1 MVGVNIVEAREEY
14 NRALRMGQK
23 EHKELL
29 SKGLDTSPAVLD
41 TILPDAA
48 IESTVNIGLVEIPAD
63 RIVGTK
69 TAGRITAFTPGFL
82 PLLGADSEFAHKW
95 MMLCEAHLSDEGIRD
110 PIVCYEYLGNFY
122 VQEGNKRV
130 SVLRY
135 FGAPKIP
142 GLVTRILPPVSDD
155 PEITA
160 YYEFLDF
167 YNAAGIY
174 DIQFRQPG
182 DYAKLLSFLGKEPG
196 ELWSEREQ
204 KTFRAYFQYFRDA
217 FAACKGEALD
227 LLPEEALLLWL
238 RVYPFRDL
246 GKLSSAKLKK
256 AMSGLWED
264 MVSISQEEPVQVE
277 TEPAPEG
284 KTSILSMLIPTN
296 PEHVNVAFIHPRDSL
311 TSAWVTGHEQ
321 GALYLKEALP
331 DQVTVRSY
339 FHADTPE
346 LAEQLL
352 DQAVEDGAQVVFT
365 TTPQLSRVTLKAA
378 LKYPKVRFLN
388 CSVDAPYSSVRT
400 YYSRIFEGKFIT
412 GAIAGAMSENDSIGY
427 IGSYPIF
434 GVPASINAFAL
445 GAQLTNP
452 RAKIQLRW
460 SCQPGN
466 PVEDFLRAGI
476 RVVSNRDVPTPSQK
490 RLEFGTYGTYLIED
504 DGSLLHLG
512 SPCWMWGKFYEH
524 VILSV
529 LNGTWDQGINTSKA
543 VNYWWGMD
551 SGVIDVTLSEKLP
564 EGLMLL
570 ADILRK
576 GLRDGSIDPFHRRL
590 VTQDGTVINDGSRT
604 LTPEELL
611 HMDWLC
617 ENVEGEIPEFDTIL
631 PYSQAMV
638 RELGI
643 YRDSIPME
651 KEGTL

>member
-1 MVGVNIVEAREEY
+1 MNIVQAREEY
-14 NRALRMGQK
+14 LHALRQG
-23 EHKELL
+23 HKELKAL
-29 SKGLDTSPAVLD
+29 ITKGEAASPAVLD
-41 TILPDAA
+41 AILSDNA
-48 IESTVNIGLVEIPAD
+48 IESTVDIGLVEIPAM
-63 RIVGTK
+63 RIIGTK
-69 TAGRITAFTPGFL
+69 TAGRITAFTPDFL
-82 PLLGADSEFAHKW
+82 PLLGEDSEFAHKW
-95 MMLCEAHLSDEGIRD
+95 MTLCQAHLSDEGIRD
-110 PIVCYEYLGNFY
+110 PIVCFEYLGNFY

-142 GLVTRILPPVSDD
+142 GYVTRIMPVPSED
-155 PEITA
+155 PQIVT

-167 YNAAGIY
+167 YKAAGIY
-174 DIQFRQPG
+174 DIQYRQPG
-182 DYAKLLSFLGKEPG
+182 DYGKLLSFLGKEPG
-196 ELWSEREQ
+196 EPWSEREQ
-204 KTFRAYFQYFRDA
+204 KTFRAYYQYFLDA
-217 FAACKGEALD
+217 FTACKADALD

-238 RVYPFRDL
+238 RVYPFQDL
-246 GKLSSAKLKK
+246 GTLSAGELKR

-264 MVSISQEEPVQVE
+264 MVSISQEDPVQME
-277 TEPAPEG
+277 TEPAEG
-284 KTSILSMLIPTN
+284 KANLLNILLPMN
-296 PEHVNVAFIHPRDSL
+296 PDHVQVAFIHPRDSL

-321 GALYLKEALP
+321 GALYLKEAFP

-339 FHADTPE
+339 FHADTQE
-346 LAEQLL
+346 LAEALM
-352 DQAVEDGAQVVFT
+352 DQAVEEGAQVVFT
-365 TTPQLSRVTLKAA
+365 TTPQLSRATLKAA
-378 LKYPKVRFLN
+378 LKHPKVRFLN

-452 RAKIQLRW
+452 RARIALRW

-466 PVEDFLRAGI
+466 PVEDFLKAGI
-476 RVVSNRDVPTPSQK
+476 RVVSNRDVPTPGQK
-490 RLEFGTYGTYLIED
+490 PLEHGTYGTYLIED

-524 VILSV
+524 VIQSV
-529 LNGTWDQGINTSKA
+529 LNGTWDQGIDSSRA

-551 SGVIDVTLSEKLP
+551 SGVIDVTLSDKLP

-570 ADILRK
+570 ADMLRK
-576 GLRDGSIDPFHRRL
+576 GLQNGSIDPFRRTL
-590 VTQDGTVINDGSRT
+590 VAQDGTVINDGSRT
-604 LTPEELL
+604 LTAEELL

-617 ENVEGEIPEFDTIL
+617 QNVEGTIPAFDTIL

-651 KEGTL
+651 KEGSL